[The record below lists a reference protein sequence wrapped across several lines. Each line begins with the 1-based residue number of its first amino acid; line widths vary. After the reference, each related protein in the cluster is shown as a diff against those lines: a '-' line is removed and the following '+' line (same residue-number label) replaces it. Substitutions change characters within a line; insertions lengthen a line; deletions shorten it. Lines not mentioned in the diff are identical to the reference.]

1 MDFQPDNGKN
11 SRLLNCFGRGHRK
24 NLSMR
29 SVENPSLMES
39 VFRPEDA
46 PGNVLVAVSARASA
60 PPDTASPT
68 AVLARRFA
76 DSLGYPELPIVRA
89 TQVHGSRVIVVSQP
103 PAPREVGDAGACD
116 AVVTALSGVGLVVQ
130 TADCVP
136 VIFAASDAVGVVHAG
151 WRGAAAG
158 VGRTAAETILALT
171 GDPDS
176 VRAWLGP
183 AIGPCCYEVGAEVA
197 RRFAPELSRRGA
209 GGKFHLDLPSA
220 VRFQLESAGIRP
232 ESITQPI
239 GCTMCGGEQFA
250 SYRRDGGTAGRMIA
264 LVARLR

>member
-1 MDFQPDNGKN
+1 
-11 SRLLNCFGRGHRK
+11 
-24 NLSMR
+24 MR

-39 VFRPEDA
+39 VFRPEDLSD
-46 PGNVLVAVSARASA
+46 NLVVAVSARGTA

-76 DSLGYPELPIVRA
+76 DSLGYPELPLVRA
-89 TQVHGSRVIVVSQP
+89 TQVHGARVIVVSEP
-103 PAPREVGDAGACD
+103 PAPRDVVDAGECD
-116 AVVTALSGVGLVVQ
+116 ALVTALSGVGLVVQ

-136 VIFAASDAVGVVHAG
+136 VILAASDAVAVVHAG
-151 WRGAAAG
+151 WRGAA
-158 VGRTAAETILALT
+158 VGIGRGAAETFLALT
-171 GDPDS
+171 GDLDS

-197 RRFAPELSRRGA
+197 GQFAPELSRRGV

-232 ESITQPI
+232 ESITQPP
-239 GCTMCGGEQFA
+239 GCTMCGGEHYA
-250 SYRRDGGTAGRMIA
+250 SYRRDRERAGRMIA